1 MDNLI
6 NDKVL
11 GELKYLKS
19 NAWGR
24 RLECPIL
31 NSDGNLILKI
41 QDDNKDGILDVQRE
55 AYKTYLQNE
64 EQYKRCVTDFLLS
77 HYRWNYEFIA
87 RNISD
92 LDENDHKDVV
102 KGKQLYQM
110 LDLWNLF
117 ICRDGSFGYV
127 FGCCWDDENDLAIL
141 LSESEPRVISRTQL
155 ENLHKLNDPTIGL
168 LVHDGEN
175 AWKGLEIN
183 SFFGKKENLEI
194 ELEGGVDE
202 GITAA
207 QQKAYEKY
215 LANKDVY
222 FKDFSKMMITV
233 YAGDEEKATDMV
245 MSQSK
250 IKVTVETA
258 LPKTL
263 FIDREGNYG
272 WKVYTQWDDSYIG
285 VLLSEDKPYLMTC
298 EKLRNYA
305 KEDKVKDDVL
315 GVVFPSKMGFEN
327 IVVVRLVDDV
337 YTLPLVISTYEKEI
351 TDKVRHAFVTFLMMR
366 GTFWSGMSDEMLDY
380 YLFMYD
386 DLEEN
391 LNIPEKFNKENVSK
405 ENVLDMVQFTKLFIS
420 TKARIAWL
428 CESPTDEEDGLA
440 FEFTTGKIKRI
451 SQSEII

>member
-1 MDNLI
+1 MEEII
-6 NDKVL
+6 NDMVL
-11 GELKYLKS
+11 GELKYHKNNFWVKS
-19 NAWGR
+19 MDI
-24 RLECPIL
+24 PVL
-31 NSDGNLILKI
+31 NSNGNLKLVV
-41 QDDNKDGILDVQRE
+41 QDDNKEGILDVQRE

-64 EQYKRCVTDFLLS
+64 EKYQGIVTNYLLEYYK
-77 HYRWNYEFIA
+77 WNYEYIA
-87 RNISD
+87 REVD
-92 LDENDHKDVV
+92 GVDENDHKDVV
-102 KGKQLYQM
+102 TEKQLYQFM
-110 LDLWNLF
+110 TLWYLF
-117 ICRDGSFGYV
+117 ICRDGSFGYA
-127 FGCCWDDENDLAIL
+127 FGCCWDVDNGLAVL

-155 ENLHKLNDPTIGL
+155 KNLHKLNDPTIGL

-272 WKVYTQWDDSYIG
+272 WEVYTQWDDSYIG

-451 SQSEII
+451 SQPEII